1 MSRHQH
7 ERMKAKVRERV
18 VEKIDPARQKEAEDL
33 RKIIGTTRTMLFAGI
48 LISLLGCLLNVATD
62 SEIILWVL
70 GVPGLILAFI
80 GYGIN
85 LRRAKCP
92 GCKGFLGAMP
102 SIARSLPKSCPH
114 CGRKW

>member
-1 MSRHQH
+1 MSKQQ
-7 ERMKAKVRERV
+7 RMKAKAKTA
-18 VEKIDPARQKEAEDL
+18 EKVDPARVREAEEL
-33 RKIIGTTRTMLFAGI
+33 RKIIGFTRTLLFSGI
-48 LISLLGCLLNVATD
+48 GISLLGCLLSAATD
-62 SEIILWVL
+62 SDLMLWILA
-70 GVPGLILAFI
+70 VPGLALAFI

-85 LRRAKCP
+85 LRRARCP